1 MRARARGMVGGTV
14 LALVAAASPLLAE
27 TSDELR
33 EQVRKTETAFART
46 MADRDHAAFV
56 RFLADDTIWLGRSVL
71 RGKQQVADS
80 WKRFYEG
87 KDAPFSWE
95 PERVEVNDSGTL
107 GLSTGP
113 VRDPAGKRVG
123 TYNSIWRRGPDG
135 WKIIF
140 DNGCPPCDC
149 GAATSGP
156 APASPAPASPTPASP
171 TPH

>member
-1 MRARARGMVGGTV
+1 MRRPILSTLCGIALATATAAPPLRAEGN
-14 LALVAAASPLLAE
+14 
-27 TSDELR
+27 DELR
-33 EQVRKTETAFART
+33 EQVRKAETAFART

-87 KDAPFSWE
+87 KEAPFSWE

-107 GLSTGP
+107 GISTGP
-113 VRDPAGKRVG
+113 VRDPGGKRVG
-123 TYNSIWRRGPDG
+123 TYNSIWRRGPEG

-149 GAATSGP
+149 AAAA
-156 APASPAPASPTPASP
+156 APTASPSPR
-171 TPH
+171 

>member
-1 MRARARGMVGGTV
+1 MRSARWVGMGGAAA
-14 LALVAAASPLLAE
+14 LALVTVAAPAVAE
-27 TSDELR
+27 TNDELS
-33 EQVRKTETAFART
+33 EQVRKAETAFART

-56 RFLADDTIWLGRSVL
+56 RFLADDTLWLGRTAL

-87 KDAPFSWE
+87 KEAPFSWE

-107 GLSTGP
+107 GISTGP
-113 VRDPAGKRVG
+113 VRDPGGKRVG

-149 GAATSGP
+149 PAAAAP
-156 APASPAPASPTPASP
+156 APSPTPR
-171 TPH
+171 

>member
-1 MRARARGMVGGTV
+1 MRARALGTV
-14 LALVAAASPLLAE
+14 GAMAFAVAAAAGPAQPAPPQPLE
-27 TSDELR
+27 TNEEVRD
-33 EQVRKTETAFART
+33 QVRRAETAFAKT

-71 RGKQQVADS
+71 RGKPQVAEA

-87 KDAPFSWE
+87 KEAPFSWE

-123 TYNSIWRRGPDG
+123 TYNSIWRRGPEG

-149 GAATSGP
+149 PAA
-156 APASPAPASPTPASP
+156 ASPAP
-171 TPH
+171 H

>member
-1 MRARARGMVGGTV
+1 MHARALGTMGV
-14 LALVAAASPLLAE
+14 MAFALAAAASWAGAQ
-27 TSDELR
+27 TNDELR
-33 EQVRKTETAFART
+33 DQVRKAETAFAKT

-56 RFLADDTIWLGRSVL
+56 RFLADDTIWLGRTVL

-80 WKRFYEG
+80 WKRFYDG
-87 KDAPFSWE
+87 AQAPFSWA
-95 PERVEVNDSGTL
+95 PERVEVNDAGTL

-113 VRDPAGKRVG
+113 VRDPDGKRVG

-149 GAATSGP
+149 GGAAATPPPSP
-156 APASPAPASPTPASP
+156 SPSPASPLP
-171 TPH
+171 